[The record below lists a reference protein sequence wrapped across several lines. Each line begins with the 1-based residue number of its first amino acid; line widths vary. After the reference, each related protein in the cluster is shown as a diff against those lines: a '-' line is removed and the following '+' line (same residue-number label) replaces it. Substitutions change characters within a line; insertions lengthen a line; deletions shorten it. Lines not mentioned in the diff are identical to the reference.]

1 VRLVVLVGLAID
13 QIAQSGL
20 SSLSVIYYSAQRYL
34 ANVEMSCSKQVRDDV
49 WESLEN
55 SFFSL
60 SQAWRMVADA
70 RLSQ

>member
-1 VRLVVLVGLAID
+1 MPEKVTSLNGLKVT
-13 QIAQSGL
+13 SEYW
-20 SSLSVIYYSAQRYL
+20 SYNTCL

-70 RLSQ
+70 RLS

>member
-1 VRLVVLVGLAID
+1 MPEKVTSLNGLKVTLEYGSYKAC
-13 QIAQSGL
+13 
-20 SSLSVIYYSAQRYL
+20 L